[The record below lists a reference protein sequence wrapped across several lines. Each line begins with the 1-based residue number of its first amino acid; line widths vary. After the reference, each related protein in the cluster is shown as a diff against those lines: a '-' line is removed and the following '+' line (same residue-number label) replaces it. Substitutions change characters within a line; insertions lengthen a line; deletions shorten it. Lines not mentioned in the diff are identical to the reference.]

1 MRRTIRSSVEYDT
14 DQFNEIVSDEVAV
27 LTPSGLLAFL
37 SQIEELDTNGKLG
50 ITTTDD
56 GTGIQVFIGDSIYN
70 LEAPSINNVI
80 EVEDSVVD
88 DIKDINV
95 EGYEELEDEFEEV
108 DEPIKGGIIK
118 ELIKTLAIGGLVR
131 LTKNAIEKA

>member
-1 MRRTIRSSVEYDT
+1 MRKTIRSSVESDMN
-14 DQFNEIVSDEVAV
+14 QFNEIVSDEVAV

-37 SQIEELDTNGKLG
+37 SQIEELDTKGKLG

-80 EVEDSVVD
+80 ELEDSIVD

>member
-1 MRRTIRSSVEYDT
+1 MRKTIKSSAESDM

-56 GTGIQVFIGDSIYN
+56 GTGIQVLIGDSIYN

-80 EVEDSVVD
+80 EVENSIVD

-108 DEPIKGGIIK
+108 DEPLKGGIIK

>member
-1 MRRTIRSSVEYDT
+1 MRKTIKSSAESDM

-56 GTGIQVFIGDSIYN
+56 GTGIQVLIGDSIYN

-80 EVEDSVVD
+80 EVENSIVD

>member
-1 MRRTIRSSVEYDT
+1 MRKTIRSSVESDM

-37 SQIEELDTNGKLG
+37 SQIEELDTKGKLG

-80 EVEDSVVD
+80 ELEDSIVD